1 MGDVISDLIDTEI
14 DKIEDAHL
22 RRVLKL
28 LREYS
33 EIQAGTWKTLMD
45 KRERA
50 ARREQADS

>member
-1 MGDVISDLIDTEI
+1 MGDVISDLIDAEI
-14 DKIEDAHL
+14 DKIKDAHL